1 MQIENFP
8 DKEYLIL
15 AISAFSGGAD
25 EIFNKNYIPRPEDL
39 RKQPVNELMID
50 NSDGLFD
57 DVDPLLYK
65 GTKGRRLNLTSHSA
79 AEKLNIK
86 IIKK

>member
-1 MQIENFP
+1 MQ
-8 DKEYLIL
+8 D
-15 AISAFSGGAD
+15 
-25 EIFNKNYIPRPEDL
+25 
-39 RKQPVNELMID
+39 LMID

-65 GTKGRRLNLTSHSA
+65 GGKGRRMNMSSYSA